1 MTRAR
6 PTTLP
11 PTNNHPE
18 RRGQAYI
25 LEGVL
30 ALLIIAGA
38 VFAVVPAIGMAPFT
52 ETPDDVRKNAE
63 IERDATGLL
72 EASSA
77 DGTLKATVLA
87 WNPDEATFQDGS
99 GTPTA
104 GATGQWLR
112 YPDTGFGNRVRAFAA
127 YHDVRV
133 NVALTPMY
141 NNTTAG
147 EQEPMSKE
155 DPTMMIQTGSPST
168 NTVTV
173 TTLVPLYNN
182 DRFRSP
188 ASAHSSLTSPPEVK
202 AGSGDTLGEQTPDNY
217 PIRPG
222 AGNIESSSLYNMVEV
237 ELVIWYDL

>member
-1 MTRAR
+1 MTRSR
-6 PTTLP
+6 PSPKTDSDK
-11 PTNNHPE
+11 PTE

-30 ALLIIAGA
+30 ALLIISGA
-38 VFAVVPAIGMAPFT
+38 VFAVVPAIGMAPFL

-77 DGTLKATVLA
+77 DGTLKSTMLA
-87 WNPDEATFQDGS
+87 WNPDEGTFQDGS

-112 YPDTGFGNRVRAFAA
+112 YPDTGFGDRVRAFAA

-133 NVALTPMY
+133 NVVLTPMY

-147 EQEPMSKE
+147 EQEPISKE
-155 DPTMMIQTGSPST
+155 EPTMMIQTGSPST

-173 TTLVPLYNN
+173 RTLLPLYNN

-188 ASAHSSLTSPPEVK
+188 ASAHSRLTSPPEVK
-202 AGSGDTLGEQTPDNY
+202 AGSGDTLGEQTPNNY

-222 AGNIESSSLYNMVEV
+222 AGNIESSSLYNIVEV
-237 ELVIWYDL
+237 EMVIWYDL